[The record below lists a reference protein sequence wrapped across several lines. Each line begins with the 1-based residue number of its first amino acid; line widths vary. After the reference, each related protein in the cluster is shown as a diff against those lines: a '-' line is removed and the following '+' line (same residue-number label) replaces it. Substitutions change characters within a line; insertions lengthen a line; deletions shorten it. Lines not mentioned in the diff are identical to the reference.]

1 MTDARISRA
10 FPDLPEP
17 LALVALLGETLDM
30 ARGMQLSRD
39 DIAAA
44 GADAGQVADLIA
56 RTGLLEEI
64 DAAER
69 TTTSTIV
76 ELLARVSER
85 DLEEGRDQ
93 GLLSPEDFREALS
106 AKRRMSLARD
116 RAVEREDDRQR

>member
-17 LALVALLGETLDM
+17 LDM